1 MPGAITNTQIAA
13 ITAWFAASSQDYLSP
28 LGQLIRRGPYATL
41 VNLGLDTAP
50 PAAAT
55 SLIASGVLP
64 IYSPDAVGPGD
75 LTVPN
80 EQQSVF
86 ERARHVIWAAAQGK
100 TDRGL
105 RIPPVAVVSLP
116 TAATTIRAACT
127 AAGISVTADRAVLA
141 VPVYAFP
148 AGAPVWG
155 TEPAPTP
162 NQQVRLG
169 RMLPVL

>member
-1 MPGAITNTQIAA
+1 M
-13 ITAWFAASSQDYLSP
+13 
-28 LGQLIRRGPYATL
+28 IRRGPFSSL
-41 VNLGLDTAP
+41 VLLGLDTAP
-50 PAAAT
+50 PETAT

-64 IYSPDAVGPGD
+64 IYSPDAVGLGD

-80 EQQSVF
+80 EQPAVF

-100 TDRGL
+100 VDSGL
-105 RIPPVAVVSLP
+105 RIPSVAVVSLP
-116 TAATTIRAACT
+116 TASTTIRAACT
-127 AAGISVTADRAVLA
+127 AAGISVTADRAILA
-141 VPVYAFP
+141 IPVYAFP

-155 TEPAPTP
+155 TEQAPMA